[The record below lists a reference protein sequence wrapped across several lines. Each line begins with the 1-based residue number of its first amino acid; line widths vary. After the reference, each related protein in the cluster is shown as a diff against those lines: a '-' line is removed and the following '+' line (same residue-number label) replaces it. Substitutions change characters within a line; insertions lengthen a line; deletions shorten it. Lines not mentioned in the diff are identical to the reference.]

1 MSDAWLVPANKLVR
15 QFEGLAKL
23 LPNNMVM
30 AYPDP
35 ATGKEPW
42 TIGYGSTGHDITKGT
57 VWSKSQCEV
66 RLLSDLTLRFGPAVD
81 KMCEGVPTS
90 DNQKAALVSFA
101 YNLGEGALE
110 ESTLLR
116 LHRDGNV
123 HAAADQFLKWTHAAG
138 KILPGLVAR
147 RAAEAALYRSAT

>member
-1 MSDAWLVPANKLVR
+1 MSEMWLAPACKIVR

-23 LPNNMVM
+23 LPDNRVA

-35 ATGKEPW
+35 ATKGPPW

-66 RLLSDLTLRFGPAVD
+66 RLLNDLTLRFGPAVD
-81 KMCEGVPTS
+81 KMCEGVATS
-90 DNQKAALVSFA
+90 GNEKAALVSFA

-116 LHRDGNV
+116 LHRDGNK
-123 HAAADQFLKWTHAAG
+123 HAAADQFLKWTYAAG
-138 KILPGLVAR
+138 KVMPGLVKR
-147 RAAEAALYRSAT
+147 RAAERELYLS